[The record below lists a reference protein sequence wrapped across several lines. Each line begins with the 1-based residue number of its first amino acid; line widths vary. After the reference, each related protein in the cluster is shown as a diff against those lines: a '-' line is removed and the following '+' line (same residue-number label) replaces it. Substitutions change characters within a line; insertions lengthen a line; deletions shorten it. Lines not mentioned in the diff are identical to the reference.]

1 MTTTFSRRAV
11 AGLAGTLLAATLLPL
26 NGALATNPAP
36 AAPAAQTARQDEGID
51 PACSGCGYG
60 VSATE
65 ISRTRVDGK
74 HVRDLSTSWAPA
86 SKYTWGETETVSA
99 TISADVGVDAH
110 GAAGQLGVTGSTSR
124 AFSVQTE
131 IPANSD
137 RSSKLAL
144 KADYY
149 KIYTRF
155 DRKAQGITVS
165 TEYGYVYAP
174 IDGTPEIYVRYK

>member
-1 MTTTFSRRAV
+1 MSTRAV
-11 AGLAGTLLAATLLPL
+11 AGLAGTLLAVTLMPL
-26 NGALATNPAP
+26 SGALAAGPAP
-36 AAPAAQTARQDEGID
+36 GAPAEQTTRQNGDIE

-60 VSATE
+60 VTATE
-65 ISRTRVDGK
+65 VSRTRVNGE
-74 HVRDLSTSWAPA
+74 HVRDLSTNWAPA
-86 SKYTWGETETVSA
+86 SNYTWGETETVSA
-99 TISADVGVDAH
+99 TISADVGVTAS

-124 AFSVQTE
+124 AFSVQAE

-137 RSSKLAL
+137 TSSKLAL
-144 KADYY
+144 KADYH

-174 IDGTPEIYVRYK
+174 IEGTPEIYVRYK